1 MLLTIEILKLAL
13 MIAEHLTGEGAGAM
27 SGEGVYHLNSLE
39 YLLHKSH
46 SRNEGTEWTQA
57 APYK

>member
-13 MIAEHLTGEGAGAM
+13 MIAEHLTGEGTGAM

-46 SRNEGTEWTQA
+46 SRNEGTE
-57 APYK
+57 